1 MRSALT
7 RTFAAL
13 PTLFRIGVAETVAYR
28 AEFLVWMLTSTMP
41 LINLALWTSVA
52 DEAPFQNYQSKDFVA
67 YFLGCLIV
75 RNLTSNWVAF
85 QMGEE
90 IRMGVLSMRM
100 LRPIHPFIAYA
111 TSHAAAVPFRSLIAL
126 PLALILLLSSGAS
139 ALTTEPL
146 QLALLLPSLLLAWLV
161 TFGVM
166 FMLGTSAFW
175 LTQPYALVN
184 VYFGVWS
191 LLSGYMMP
199 IRMLPGPIGAAAE
212 WLPFYSMLG
221 APVEL
226 MTKSLSNAQITELLA
241 RQAGWAVLAVVGALA
256 AWNAGVR
263 RFEAV
268 GG

>member
-1 MRSALT
+1 MRPALT
-7 RTFAAL
+7 RAIAAL

-28 AEFLVWMLTSTMP
+28 AEFVVWMLTSTMP

-52 DEAPFQNYQSKDFVA
+52 NEAPFAQYKSKNSA
-67 YFLGCLIV
+67 RYFLSSLLV
-75 RNLTSNWVAF
+75 RNLTANLSAF
-85 QMGEE
+85 KIGGEV
-90 IRMGVLSMRM
+90 RMGVLSRRL

-111 TSHAAAVPFRSLIAL
+111 TSHSAALPFRSAIAL

-146 QLALLLPSLLLAWLV
+146 QLALLLPSILLSWLI

-166 FMLGTSAFW
+166 FTLGSSAFW

-184 VYFGVWS
+184 VYFGVWT

-199 IRMLPGPIGAAAE
+199 IKLLPGALGSVAE

-226 MTKSLSNAQITELLA
+226 MTRSLTHGQIAELLA
-241 RQAGWAVLAVVGALA
+241 RQAGWAVATVMLGLAV
-256 AWNAGVR
+256 WRQGVR
-263 RFEAV
+263 HFEAV